1 MATEF
6 EQQATV
12 ESPQSIPGK
21 IRANLTDYFAQL
33 RMFSRNA
40 RLYLLGSFLIAVNF
54 SAFNLLF
61 NLYLREQGFVESLI
75 GNVLSARALGMTLMA
90 IPAAL
95 IISRIRLK
103 PVLIITCVVFAGF
116 SSAMVAYPDAQLLLG
131 LALFTG
137 MAFSFNRVASG
148 PFYMRNS
155 TRTERTLLFSF
166 SFGMMLLAGMAGS
179 AGSGNLV
186 TLIGDSTGDILIG
199 YRTTLY
205 LAVFAG
211 LAAIIPFA
219 LIKASDPSAEENRI
233 SLTLGQLKRRG
244 GFYFKISICN
254 FLIGAGA
261 GLIIPFLNLFFRDRF
276 GLPPDQIG
284 WYFFLV
290 SCFMLLGTLSG
301 PLIARHLGLVRT
313 IVVTQLLSIPF
324 MIILGY
330 SEYLPLVVV
339 AFLLRAGLM
348 NLGVPIST
356 NFGMEMSEKNEQGL
370 VNALL
375 AASWT
380 GSLTA
385 SAWIGGRVIENYGYT
400 TAFDGAI
407 VLYIMSSLIY
417 FGLFRKAERKDK
429 KAPGWVIPARGES

>member
-1 MATEF
+1 MAIGSGETGSGTT
-6 EQQATV
+6 QGLGTSGVTA
-12 ESPQSIPGK
+12 G
-21 IRANLTDYFAQL
+21 L
-33 RMFSRNA
+33 REYVSHVRRFSRNA
-40 RLYLLGSFLIAVNF
+40 RLFLLGAFLIAINF

-61 NLYLREQGFVESLI
+61 NLYLKEQGFVESII
-75 GNVLSARALGMTLMA
+75 GNVLSARAMGMTLMA

-95 IISRIRLK
+95 LLSRVRLK
-103 PVLIITCVVFAGF
+103 PVLIAACIMFAFF
-116 SSAMVAYPDAQLLLG
+116 S
-131 LALFTG
+131 LALVQFPQANILVFFALLAG
-137 MAFSFNRVASG
+137 MAFAINRVASG

-155 TRTERTLLFSF
+155 TRAERTHLFSF
-166 SFGMMLLAGMAGS
+166 SFGMMLLANMAGS

-186 TLIGDSTGDILIG
+186 TYIGNVTGDILEG
-199 YRTTLY
+199 YRYTLY
-205 LAVFAG
+205 LGVAAG
-211 LAAIIPFA
+211 LSAIIPFA

-233 SLTLGQLKRRG
+233 SLTRDQLRRRG
-244 GFYFKISICN
+244 SFYLKISFCN

-276 GLPPDQIG
+276 GLAPDRIG

-290 SCFMLLGTLSG
+290 SCSMFVGTLAG
-301 PLIARHLGLVRT
+301 PLIAKRLGLVRT

-324 MIILGY
+324 MFILGY
-330 SEYLPLVVV
+330 SYFLPLVVV

-375 AASWT
+375 SASWT

-385 SAWIGGRVIENYGYT
+385 SAWLGGRVIEHYGYT
-400 TAFDGAI
+400 TAMNGAI
-407 VLYIMSSLIY
+407 VLYVVSSLTY
-417 FGLFRKAERKDK
+417 FAFFRKAEQKSRS
-429 KAPGWVIPARGES
+429 ASGWVVLARDES